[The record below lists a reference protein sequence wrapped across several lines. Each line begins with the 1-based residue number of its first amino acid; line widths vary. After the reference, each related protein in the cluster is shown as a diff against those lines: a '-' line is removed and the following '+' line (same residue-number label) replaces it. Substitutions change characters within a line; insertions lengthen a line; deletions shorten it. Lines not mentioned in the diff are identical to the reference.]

1 VPESPEVQA
10 LAEFVAARAVGR
22 TISAVDVVLARTLKG
37 GDAADLI
44 GCRIVAVVRRGKLLD
59 LALAGASG
67 AERHLVV
74 HWGHDGWLI
83 WRDVAPEGT
92 TRAGSAAL
100 VARVRL
106 DDGSGFDLTDVG
118 QWLGLSWFA
127 VARPDDVPAVAKLGP
142 DPVDPAFTRDD
153 LGRIVGGRRK
163 QLKALL
169 QDQTALGGIGNAYS
183 DEILHAAKL
192 SPVVHAST
200 LSAEEVDRLFEAVRS
215 ILRQA
220 MDDRRGLPPDA
231 LKDDKRANMRVHRRP
246 GDPCPV
252 CGDTIAEF
260 TFSGAAAHYC
270 PTCQTDG
277 TLLP

>member
-59 LALAGASG
+59 LALTGAAGV
-67 AERHLVV
+67 ERHLVV

-83 WRDVAPEGT
+83 WHDVAPKGT

-106 DDGSGFDLTDVG
+106 DDGSGFDLTDAG

-127 VARPDDVPAVAKLGP
+127 AERPDDVPAVAKLGP
-142 DPVDPAFTRDD
+142 DPVDPAFTRDE

-169 QDQTALGGIGNAYS
+169 QDQAALGGIGNAYS

-270 PTCQTDG
+270 PTCQTSG